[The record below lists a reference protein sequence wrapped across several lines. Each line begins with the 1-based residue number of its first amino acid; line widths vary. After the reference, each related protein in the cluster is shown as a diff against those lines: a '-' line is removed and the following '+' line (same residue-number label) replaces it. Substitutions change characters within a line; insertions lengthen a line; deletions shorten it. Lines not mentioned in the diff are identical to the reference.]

1 MNVRQHT
8 PLSVPFTIQVPV
20 DARVLLP
27 KTGAGHR
34 FLAANIVFFV
44 FLRKELSA
52 KPRCS
57 LQPPPNVYDIRLK
70 NGWEMSVQDGRRQAE
85 NRTEVV
91 QFPACGVLNSLPRK
105 KSFLLE
111 AGSVKRLLSYDEL
124 QLLVFAVAVGDAC
137 HIASLLE
144 VEVYAS

>member
-1 MNVRQHT
+1 M
-8 PLSVPFTIQVPV
+8 
-20 DARVLLP
+20 
-27 KTGAGHR
+27 
-34 FLAANIVFFV
+34 
-44 FLRKELSA
+44 
-52 KPRCS
+52 
-57 LQPPPNVYDIRLK
+57 
-70 NGWEMSVQDGRRQAE
+70 QDEKRQAE

-111 AGSVKRLLSYDEL
+111 AGSVKRFLSYDEL
-124 QLLVFAVAVGDAC
+124 QLLVFAVAVGNAC